1 MNEDLHMF
9 RKSVREFI
17 QKEFTPN
24 QARWREQHRPDA
36 EAWKAAGATGMLLP
50 DVPEEYGG
58 GGGSFAHEAV
68 VLEELAR
75 AGVHFASHVHNIVA
89 QYILAYGSQEQ
100 KCNWLPRMALG
111 ELVGAIAITEPAAG
125 SDMQG
130 IKTTAR
136 REGNCY
142 VVGGVA
148 EREGNK
154 CYNTAAMVGP
164 EGYIG
169 KYQKMYL
176 PTHSVFEEKRYFR
189 PGYQIPVF
197 ETEIGKLGIIICYDV
212 YFPEVARM
220 LSLKGAK
227 LIVCISASPSVRRGF
242 FETLTA
248 ARAIEN
254 TVFVA
259 FVNLAGIED
268 GLQFWGGS
276 RIIAP
281 SGNLISQAKY
291 DEDDLITARIN
302 YSDLTRVQAWVPTL
316 RDLRPEI
323 FSSLREEAESL

>member
-1 MNEDLHMF
+1 MPNEITIALGQISCRVGDKKHNIETMQRIIKQAKKKKADLVAF
-9 RKSVREFI
+9 PELSLTGYVVRDR
-17 QKEFTPN
+17 
-24 QARWREQHRPDA
+24 A
-36 EAWKAAGATGMLLP
+36 
-50 DVPEEYGG
+50 Y
-58 GGGSFAHEAV
+58 
-68 VLEELAR
+68 ELAEPVPD
-75 AGVHFASHVHNIVA
+75 GPSIQQIEEISKKENVHIVFGMIERSTKASAVLHNSAVLI
-89 QYILAYGSQEQ
+89 SP
-100 KCNWLPRMALG
+100 K
-111 ELVGAIAITEPAAG
+111 
-125 SDMQG
+125 
-130 IKTTAR
+130 
-136 REGNCY
+136 
-142 VVGGVA
+142 
-148 EREGNK
+148 
-154 CYNTAAMVGP
+154 
-164 EGYIG
+164 GYIG